1 VTTEQLNY
9 NDMSVKPS
17 GMVDHL
23 SDAQW
28 AKVAPLL
35 TQHMHYPPSEVISR
49 RGDFLDHS
57 LLLLDGLIARSVP
70 SGQRARNTFV
80 ALQFPGEFVDLH
92 AFPLKR
98 LDHDVVSLADTRVA
112 IVAHEPLRELLN
124 GDVEL
129 ARKLWLMTLVD
140 ASIHRHWVMRNS
152 AMRALARVANFLS
165 EFDAR
170 MSAAFGME
178 RQSLPFSLRQTD
190 IADATGLTSVHVSRT
205 LRELREH
212 GCCTVVGGKLLIHD
226 REGLHKVG
234 MFEAAYLYVPQS
246 EMAP

>member
-1 VTTEQLNY
+1 
-9 NDMSVKPS
+9 MSVKPC

-23 SDAQW
+23 DGAQW
-28 AKVAPLL
+28 ARLAPLL
-35 TQHMHYPPSEVISR
+35 TQHKQFTPGAVISR
-49 RGDFLDHS
+49 RGDFLDYS

-70 SGQRARNTFV
+70 CGQRARSTFV

-98 LDHDVVSLADTRVA
+98 LDHDVISLTDTRVA
-112 IVAHEPLRELLN
+112 MIAHEPLRELLN
-124 GDVEL
+124 GDVEM
-129 ARKLWLMTLVD
+129 ARNLWLMTLVD

-170 MSAAFGME
+170 MSAAYGME
-178 RQSLPFSLRQTD
+178 RQSLPFDLRQTD

-212 GCCTVVGGKLLIHD
+212 GCCAVTGGKLLIHD
-226 REGLHKVG
+226 RAGLHKVG
-234 MFEAAYLYVPQS
+234 QFEPAYLYMPQS
-246 EMAP
+246 EAAL

>member
-1 VTTEQLNY
+1 MTIKDSFY
-9 NDMSVKPS
+9 NDMSVKPY

-23 SDAQW
+23 DGAQW
-28 AKVAPLL
+28 ARLAPLL
-35 TQHMHYPPSEVISR
+35 TQHKQFTPGAVISR
-49 RGDFLDHS
+49 RGDFLDYS

-70 SGQRARNTFV
+70 RGQRARSTFV

-98 LDHDVVSLADTRVA
+98 LDHDVISLTDTRVA
-112 IVAHEPLRELLN
+112 MIAHEPLRELLN
-124 GDVEL
+124 GDVEM

-170 MSAAFGME
+170 MSAAYGME

-212 GCCTVVGGKLLIHD
+212 GCCAVTGGKLLIHD
-226 REGLHKVG
+226 RAGLHKVG
-234 MFEAAYLYVPQS
+234 QFEPAYLYMPQS
-246 EMAP
+246 EAAL

>member
-1 VTTEQLNY
+1 MTIKDSFY
-9 NDMSVKPS
+9 NDMSVKPC

-23 SDAQW
+23 DGAQW
-28 AKVAPLL
+28 ARLAPLL
-35 TQHMHYPPSEVISR
+35 TQHKQFTPGAVISR
-49 RGDFLDHS
+49 RGDFLDYS
-57 LLLLDGLIARSVP
+57 LLLLNGLIARSVP
-70 SGQRARNTFV
+70 RGQRARSTFV

-98 LDHDVVSLADTRVA
+98 LDHDVISLTDTRVA
-112 IVAHEPLRELLN
+112 MIAHEPLRELLN
-124 GDVEL
+124 GDVEM
-129 ARKLWLMTLVD
+129 ARNLWLMTLVD

-170 MSAAFGME
+170 MSAAYGME
-178 RQSLPFSLRQTD
+178 RQSLPFDLRQTD

-212 GCCTVVGGKLLIHD
+212 GCCVVTGGKLLIHD
-226 REGLHKVG
+226 RAGLHKVG
-234 MFEAAYLYVPQS
+234 QFEPAYLYMPQS
-246 EMAP
+246 EAAL

>member
-1 VTTEQLNY
+1 VTIKDTFY
-9 NDMSVKPS
+9 HDMAVKPS

-23 SDAQW
+23 SGAQW
-28 AKVAPLL
+28 AKLAPLM
-35 TQHMHYPPSEVISR
+35 TQHERFTPGTVISR

-70 SGQRARNTFV
+70 RGQRARSTFV

-92 AFPLKR
+92 AFPLKQ
-98 LDHDVVSLADTRVA
+98 LDHDVISLTDTHVA
-112 IVAHEPLRELLN
+112 IISHEPLRELLN
-124 GDVEL
+124 GDVEM

-170 MSAAFGME
+170 MTAAYGME

-212 GCCTVVGGKLLIHD
+212 GCCAVTGGKLLIHD
-226 REGLHKVG
+226 RAGLHKVG
-234 MFEAAYLYVPQS
+234 QFEPAYLYMPRA
-246 EMAP
+246 EAAL

>member
-1 VTTEQLNY
+1 MTIKDTFY
-9 NDMSVKPS
+9 HDMAVKPS

-23 SDAQW
+23 SGAQW
-28 AKVAPLL
+28 AKLAPLM
-35 TQHMHYPPSEVISR
+35 TQHERFTPGTVISR

-70 SGQRARNTFV
+70 RGQRARSTFV

-92 AFPLKR
+92 AFPLKQ
-98 LDHDVVSLADTRVA
+98 LDHDVISLTDTHVA
-112 IVAHEPLRELLN
+112 IISHEPLRELLN
-124 GDVEL
+124 GDVEM

-170 MSAAFGME
+170 MTAAHGME

-212 GCCTVVGGKLLIHD
+212 GCCAVTGGKLLIND
-226 REGLHKVG
+226 RAGLHKVG
-234 MFEAAYLYVPQS
+234 QFEPAYLYMPQA
-246 EMAP
+246 EAAL

>member
-1 VTTEQLNY
+1 MTIKDSFY
-9 NDMSVKPS
+9 NDMSVKPC

-23 SDAQW
+23 DGAQW
-28 AKVAPLL
+28 ARLAPLL
-35 TQHMHYPPSEVISR
+35 TQHKQFTPGAVISR
-49 RGDFLDHS
+49 RGDFLDYS

-70 SGQRARNTFV
+70 RGQRARSTFV

-98 LDHDVVSLADTRVA
+98 LDHDVISLTDTRVA
-112 IVAHEPLRELLN
+112 MIAHEPLRELLN
-124 GDVEL
+124 GDVEM

-170 MSAAFGME
+170 MSAAYGME

-212 GCCTVVGGKLLIHD
+212 GCCAVTGGKLLIHE
-226 REGLHKVG
+226 RAGLHKVG
-234 MFEAAYLYVPQS
+234 QFEPAYLYMPQS
-246 EMAP
+246 EAAL

>member
-1 VTTEQLNY
+1 MTTEQPLY
-9 NDMSVKPS
+9 HDMTVKPS

-28 AKVAPLL
+28 AKLAPLL
-35 TQHMHYPPSEVISR
+35 VQHKHYAPGNVVSR
-49 RGDFLDHS
+49 RGDLLNHS

-70 SGQRARNTFV
+70 RGQRARSTFV

-98 LDHDVVSLADTRVA
+98 LDHDVVSLTDTRVA
-112 IVAHEPLRELLN
+112 TVSHDTLHELLN

-152 AMRALARVANFLS
+152 AMRALARVANFLC

-170 MSAAFGME
+170 MTAAYGVE

-212 GCCTVVGGKLLIHD
+212 GCCSVTGGKLLIHD
-226 REGLHKVG
+226 RNGLHKVG
-234 MFEAAYLYVPQS
+234 MFEAAYLYMPEPEAVI
-246 EMAP
+246 

>member
-1 VTTEQLNY
+1 
-9 NDMSVKPS
+9 MSVKPS

-28 AKVAPLL
+28 AKLAPLL
-35 TQHMHYPPSEVISR
+35 TQHKHFTPGTVVSQ
-49 RGDFLDHS
+49 RGDLLDHS

-70 SGQRARNTFV
+70 HGQRGRSTFV

-98 LDHDVVSLADTRVA
+98 LDHDVISLTDTRVA
-112 IVAHEPLRELLN
+112 MISHQPLRELLN

-165 EFDAR
+165 EFDSR
-170 MSAAFGME
+170 MTGAYGME
-178 RQSLPFSLRQTD
+178 RQCLPFSLRQTD

-212 GCCTVVGGKLLIHD
+212 GCCTVSGGKLLIHD
-226 REGLHKVG
+226 RAGLHKVG
-234 MFEAAYLYVPQS
+234 TFEPAYLYMPQS
-246 EMAP
+246 EAAL